1 MFWSLELASQRT
13 RLDRYISQQTTLS
26 KSQVRMLLAQRQIWV
41 DGQLAQSVQQ
51 TVDDFCEVR
60 VEGQVLPK
68 KMPDYWMLYKPV
80 GVLSATQDAKH
91 PVAVDCIR
99 ALSVAQRQDLHLVGR
114 LDLHSSGLLLIT
126 NDGRWSQAMIAPDN
140 KMPKVYQV
148 VVQNPLTENMVQ
160 GFNEGVFLTYE
171 QVTTRPAKLKIVAPH
186 LAEVTLWEGR
196 FHQIKRMFKRLG
208 NRVMALHRV
217 QMGSVSLDEKLLPG
231 QSRRLTPQEV
241 QALSQVNME
250 NEQGKRK

>member
-1 MFWSLELASQRT
+1 MSGHKT

-26 KSQVRMLLAQRQIWV
+26 KSQVRMLVAQRKIWV
-41 DGQLAQSVQQ
+41 DDQIAQSVQQ
-51 TVDDFCEVR
+51 TVDEFCEVR
-60 VEGQVLPK
+60 VEGQILAK
-68 KMPDYWMLYKPV
+68 KTPDYWMLYKPV

-91 PVAVDCIR
+91 PVAVDCLR
-99 ALSVAQRQDLHLVGR
+99 ALSVVQRQDLHLVGR
-114 LDLHSSGLLLIT
+114 LDLHSSGLLLLT
-126 NDGRWSQAMIAPDN
+126 NDGRWSQAMIAPHN

-148 VVQNPLTENMVQ
+148 VVQNPLTEQMVQ

-171 QVTTRPAKLKIVAPH
+171 QVTTRPAKLKILAPN

-217 QMGSVSLDEKLLPG
+217 QIGPVKLDASLLPG
-231 QSRRLTPQEV
+231 QSRRLTPPEV
-241 QALSQVNME
+241 QALSQVNTATNKE
-250 NEQGKRK
+250 NFSD